1 MNKVCE
7 KNFNETCRGYLIRAM
22 KNVDEE
28 KLIDK
33 VLDGLDWA
41 FDEMTFE
48 GARKVSKNYK

>member
-1 MNKVCE
+1 MNKVSE

>member
-1 MNKVCE
+1 MNKVSE

-33 VLDGLDWA
+33 VLDGLECA